1 LEGVTIYIHGL
12 NIRENNERAIRP
24 KQLKKIYKKEHPE
37 QDYEMVVDFIL
48 LVIVSKW
55 FLSTGF

>member
-1 LEGVTIYIHGL
+1 MTIYIHGL
-12 NIRENNERAIRP
+12 NIRENDEVKRAIRP

-37 QDYEMVVDFIL
+37 QDYEMVDNFIL
-48 LVIVSKW
+48 LEIVSKW